1 MNLNLL
7 AKNIAMKERFYGKK
21 RKGKEIQIGD
31 IKEILK
37 ITLHLLG
44 KEIIDNDG
52 EYMPLVSQLKEYGR
66 KKLR

>member
-1 MNLNLL
+1 MNFRKMSSEI
-7 AKNIAMKERFYGKK
+7 AKIEGKK
-21 RKGKEIQIGD
+21 RQVSIGNVR
-31 IKEILK
+31 ELLK